1 MRRYAYLDHIRWM
14 TVLLVIVYHVC
25 YLFNGVGIFGGVPNA
40 RNLPFLDT
48 ISGTVYP
55 WFMVLLFVVAG
66 MCARLALV
74 QQGNR
79 AFLRNR
85 ARKLLVPSTLGLFV
99 LHWVTGYLNIRMGG
113 AVDTIPKPL
122 LYPIS
127 VLSGIGPLWFVQL
140 LFLFST
146 ILVLIRR
153 IDRNDRLF
161 RIGERTPSW
170 LICAFALL
178 IWGAAQVGNMPVI
191 TTYRLGI
198 YLTAF
203 LLGYAVFAHEA
214 VMARVERMRWGTLA
228 AAVIGAVAYGVWT
241 NGQNFT
247 DAAYLQSL
255 WANVYLWAAVLAV
268 LGNARHYLHQETAV
282 SRFFTQRSY
291 ALYVVHYPVLL
302 LTASL
307 LTERTTLP
315 AALMYLLTLVI
326 DFGATLGLSEIIRR
340 IPGIRYLVL
349 GIRKEKKGMNVYE
362 SIPTM
367 EKGEIRL
374 RPVTAEDE
382 AALLR
387 VYGDP
392 LALPFFNSDNCH
404 GDIFYYD
411 TPEKMRRAMD
421 FWRTSW
427 EQGWFVRWAIAL
439 RSEVI
444 GTVELCRREE
454 SPDDPYSG
462 MGILRVDVGSAWEK
476 SDVLAA
482 VMDALLPD
490 AYALLNCRALMTKAA
505 PYAVARVAT
514 LTECGFMRSDKPVM
528 GHHGERFEYYWVR
541 EK

>member
-25 YLFNGVGIFGGVPNA
+25 YLFNGVGILGGVPNA
-40 RNLPFLDT
+40 RNLPLLDT

-55 WFMVLLFVVAG
+55 RFMVLLFVVAG
-66 MCARLALV
+66 MCARFALV

-113 AVDTIPKPL
+113 AMDTIPKPL

-140 LFLFST
+140 LFLFSA

-161 RIGERTPSW
+161 RIGEKCPSW

-191 TTYRLGI
+191 TTYRIGI

-203 LLGYAVFAHEA
+203 LLGYAVFAHES
-214 VMARVERMRWGTLA
+214 VMERVERMRWGTLA
-228 AAVIGAVAYGVWT
+228 VALIGAAAYGAWT

-255 WANVYLWAAVLAV
+255 WANVYLWAVVLAV
-268 LGNARHYLHQETAV
+268 LGNARHYLHQERAV
-282 SRFFTQRSY
+282 SRFFTRRSY

-326 DFGATLGLSEIIRR
+326 GFGVTLGLAEVICR
-340 IPGIRYLVL
+340 IPGIRYLTL
-349 GIRKEKKGMNVYE
+349 GIRKEKK
-362 SIPTM
+362 
-367 EKGEIRL
+367 
-374 RPVTAEDE
+374 A
-382 AALLR
+382 
-387 VYGDP
+387 
-392 LALPFFNSDNCH
+392 
-404 GDIFYYD
+404 
-411 TPEKMRRAMD
+411 
-421 FWRTSW
+421 
-427 EQGWFVRWAIAL
+427 
-439 RSEVI
+439 
-444 GTVELCRREE
+444 
-454 SPDDPYSG
+454 
-462 MGILRVDVGSAWEK
+462 
-476 SDVLAA
+476 
-482 VMDALLPD
+482 
-490 AYALLNCRALMTKAA
+490 
-505 PYAVARVAT
+505 
-514 LTECGFMRSDKPVM
+514 
-528 GHHGERFEYYWVR
+528 
-541 EK
+541 

>member
-1 MRRYAYLDHIRWM
+1 MPPACRFTREQIVAAALAITRERGFDAVTARAIADTLHSSSKVIFSAFSGMDDLLAATIDAADAQYRAYSADFVRDSADPPYKAVGTAYIR
-14 TVLLVIVYHVC
+14 
-25 YLFNGVGIFGGVPNA
+25 FA
-40 RNLPFLDT
+40 RNEPNLFHLLYMRDRRREDHSGDAENIAVLVDFLMAKLSLTREDAT
-48 ISGTVYP
+48 LLHIEMWAYVHGIAVLCASG
-55 WFMVLLFVVAG
+55 
-66 MCARLALV
+66 

-113 AVDTIPKPL
+113 AMDTIPKPL

-161 RIGERTPSW
+161 RLGERTPSW

-255 WANVYLWAAVLAV
+255 WANVYLWAVVLAV

-326 DFGATLGLSEIIRR
+326 GFGATLGLSEIIRR

-349 GIRKEKKGMNVYE
+349 GIRKEKK
-362 SIPTM
+362 
-367 EKGEIRL
+367 
-374 RPVTAEDE
+374 A
-382 AALLR
+382 
-387 VYGDP
+387 
-392 LALPFFNSDNCH
+392 
-404 GDIFYYD
+404 
-411 TPEKMRRAMD
+411 
-421 FWRTSW
+421 
-427 EQGWFVRWAIAL
+427 
-439 RSEVI
+439 
-444 GTVELCRREE
+444 
-454 SPDDPYSG
+454 
-462 MGILRVDVGSAWEK
+462 
-476 SDVLAA
+476 
-482 VMDALLPD
+482 
-490 AYALLNCRALMTKAA
+490 
-505 PYAVARVAT
+505 
-514 LTECGFMRSDKPVM
+514 
-528 GHHGERFEYYWVR
+528 
-541 EK
+541 

>member
-66 MCARLALV
+66 MCARFALV

-99 LHWVTGYLNIRMGG
+99 LQWVTGYLNIRMGG
-113 AVDTIPKPL
+113 AVDTNPKPL

-140 LFLFST
+140 LFLFSA
-146 ILVLIRR
+146 ILVLIRK

-161 RIGERTPSW
+161 RLGERTPSW

-191 TTYRLGI
+191 TTYRIGI

-214 VMARVERMRWGTLA
+214 VMERVERMRWGTLA
-228 AAVIGAVAYGVWT
+228 AA
-241 NGQNFT
+241 
-247 DAAYLQSL
+247 
-255 WANVYLWAAVLAV
+255 
-268 LGNARHYLHQETAV
+268 
-282 SRFFTQRSY
+282 
-291 ALYVVHYPVLL
+291 
-302 LTASL
+302 
-307 LTERTTLP
+307 
-315 AALMYLLTLVI
+315 
-326 DFGATLGLSEIIRR
+326 
-340 IPGIRYLVL
+340 
-349 GIRKEKKGMNVYE
+349 
-362 SIPTM
+362 
-367 EKGEIRL
+367 
-374 RPVTAEDE
+374 DE

-490 AYALLNCRALMTKAA
+490 AYALLNCRTLMTKAA

-514 LTECGFMRSDKPVM
+514 LTECGFVRSDKPVM
-528 GHHGERFEYYWVR
+528 GHHGERVEYYWVR

>member
-66 MCARLALV
+66 MCARFALV

-161 RIGERTPSW
+161 RLGERTPSW

-228 AAVIGAVAYGVWT
+228 AAVIGAVAYGV
-241 NGQNFT
+241 
-247 DAAYLQSL
+247 
-255 WANVYLWAAVLAV
+255 
-268 LGNARHYLHQETAV
+268 
-282 SRFFTQRSY
+282 
-291 ALYVVHYPVLL
+291 
-302 LTASL
+302 
-307 LTERTTLP
+307 
-315 AALMYLLTLVI
+315 
-326 DFGATLGLSEIIRR
+326 
-340 IPGIRYLVL
+340 
-349 GIRKEKKGMNVYE
+349 
-362 SIPTM
+362 
-367 EKGEIRL
+367 
-374 RPVTAEDE
+374 
-382 AALLR
+382 
-387 VYGDP
+387 
-392 LALPFFNSDNCH
+392 
-404 GDIFYYD
+404 
-411 TPEKMRRAMD
+411 
-421 FWRTSW
+421 
-427 EQGWFVRWAIAL
+427 
-439 RSEVI
+439 
-444 GTVELCRREE
+444 
-454 SPDDPYSG
+454 
-462 MGILRVDVGSAWEK
+462 
-476 SDVLAA
+476 
-482 VMDALLPD
+482 
-490 AYALLNCRALMTKAA
+490 
-505 PYAVARVAT
+505 
-514 LTECGFMRSDKPVM
+514 
-528 GHHGERFEYYWVR
+528 
-541 EK
+541 

>member
-66 MCARLALV
+66 MCARFALV

-140 LFLFST
+140 LFLFSA
-146 ILVLIRR
+146 ILVLIRK
-153 IDRNDRLF
+153 IDRNDHLF
-161 RIGERTPSW
+161 RLGEKCPPW

-191 TTYRLGI
+191 TTYRIGI

-203 LLGYAVFAHEA
+203 LLGYAVFAHES
-214 VMARVERMRWGTLA
+214 VMARVERMRRGTLA
-228 AAVIGAVAYGVWT
+228 AAVIGAAAYGAWT
-241 NGQNFT
+241 NGKNFT

-255 WANVYLWAAVLAV
+255 WANVYLWAVVLAI

-302 LTASL
+302 LTALL

-315 AALMYLLTLVI
+315 AALMYLLTLA
-326 DFGATLGLSEIIRR
+326 DRLRRDAGLGGGHLPDSGDSMVGTGHPKGE
-340 IPGIRYLVL
+340 
-349 GIRKEKKGMNVYE
+349 KGMNVYE

-490 AYALLNCRALMTKAA
+490 AYALLNCRTLMTKAA

-514 LTECGFMRSDKPVM
+514 LTECGFVRSDKPVM

>member
-1 MRRYAYLDHIRWM
+1 MPPACRFTREQIVAAALAITRERGFDAVTARAIADTLHSSSKVIFSAFSGM
-14 TVLLVIVYHVC
+14 DDLL
-25 YLFNGVGIFGGVPNA
+25 A
-40 RNLPFLDT
+40 AT
-48 ISGTVYP
+48 ISAADAQYRAYSADFVRDSADPPYKAVGTVYP

-66 MCARLALV
+66 MCARFALV

-127 VLSGIGPLWFVQL
+127 VLAGIGPLWFVQL

-161 RIGERTPSW
+161 RLGERTPSW

-255 WANVYLWAAVLAV
+255 WANVYLWAVVLAI
-268 LGNARHYLHQETAV
+268 LGNARHYLHQERAV

-340 IPGIRYLVL
+340 IPGIRWLVL
-349 GIRKEKKGMNVYE
+349 GIRKEKK
-362 SIPTM
+362 
-367 EKGEIRL
+367 
-374 RPVTAEDE
+374 A
-382 AALLR
+382 
-387 VYGDP
+387 
-392 LALPFFNSDNCH
+392 
-404 GDIFYYD
+404 
-411 TPEKMRRAMD
+411 
-421 FWRTSW
+421 
-427 EQGWFVRWAIAL
+427 
-439 RSEVI
+439 
-444 GTVELCRREE
+444 
-454 SPDDPYSG
+454 
-462 MGILRVDVGSAWEK
+462 
-476 SDVLAA
+476 
-482 VMDALLPD
+482 
-490 AYALLNCRALMTKAA
+490 
-505 PYAVARVAT
+505 
-514 LTECGFMRSDKPVM
+514 
-528 GHHGERFEYYWVR
+528 
-541 EK
+541 